1 MGLSVNVGDEISLR
15 ERLGIRLIRLDQGGP
30 RRTAAVDIVARDD
43 YYRDVARPTWLEH
56 VWDRER
62 DAHIETAVDKETGDL
77 LFRKVERISARRERE
92 KRPEQRG

>member
-15 ERLGIRLIRLDQGGP
+15 ERLGIRLIRRDQTGP
-30 RRTAAVDIVARDD
+30 RRRAAVDIVARDD
-43 YYRDVARPTWLEH
+43 HYRAVGRATWLEH

-62 DAHIETAVDKETGDL
+62 DAHIETALDKETGDL

-92 KRPEQRG
+92 KRPEQRR